1 MRARLYVIPG
11 SHACRCAMLMLAHKR
26 IAYELVTL
34 STGAHPL
41 MLRLLSF
48 PGNPKPIRTVDG
60 RTHAALATLDRLGT
74 VPALAFDGER
84 VQTNRRIARF
94 LDRLQH
100 ERPLFPAEA
109 HARAAVEEAETWADE
124 VLQMGARRLAL
135 AAAARGLDELHDRAR
150 SGRLGALLAYG
161 ERKRIFD
168 SWVAGRVAFRA
179 SPDGERALL
188 AELPSMLDRID
199 RWIGHGVLGGPDLFA
214 ADYMI
219 APSVALLSYRR
230 DLREEIERRPAG
242 ALIDRV
248 LPLPARARP

>member
-1 MRARLYVIPG
+1 MSARLYMIPG
-11 SHACRCAMLMLAHKR
+11 SHACRAGMLVLEHKR

-60 RTHAALATLDRLGT
+60 RTHAALAVLDRLGT
-74 VPALAFDGER
+74 VPALAIARER

-94 LDRLQH
+94 LDRLQQ
-100 ERPLFPAEA
+100 EPALFPAEA

-124 VLQMGARRLAL
+124 VLQMAARRLAL

-150 SGRLGALLAYG
+150 SGRLGALLAYS

-188 AELPSMLDRID
+188 GELPAMLDRID
-199 RWIGHGVLGGPDLFA
+199 RWIEQGVLGGPDLYA
-214 ADYMI
+214 ADYLI
-219 APSVALLSYRR
+219 APSLALLCYRH
-230 DLREEIERRPAG
+230 DLREPIEARPAG
-242 ALIDRV
+242 ALMERI
-248 LPLPARARP
+248 LPMP